1 MRPGSH
7 PRFGPLPVS
16 PACRP
21 LSLPLSGLRENPHP
35 LSRPSAR
42 LVSSAFSLCLRPA
55 YVRACAD
62 APLRRA
68 CVIPLSSFAPPRLRP
83 GLHESPHPDK
93 KTTAPT
99 IVEAVCPT
107 LRSPAGREMLWLRA
121 PRRPLSGIRSRV
133 PEPSRKNPCR
143 SRGAGTVTCDASAS
157 RRTYGPIW
165 ELPAPGWSLCRP
177 VPAGATCPFRVRQPP
192 DGAH

>member
-55 YVRACAD
+55 YV
-62 APLRRA
+62 PA
-68 CVIPLSSFAPPRLRP
+68 CVKSRIRLPVPPPTRLVSSAFSLCFPRPAYVPACVKSRIRFPVPPPALCLPLSPSVFPARP
-83 GLHESPHPDK
+83 
-93 KTTAPT
+93 
-99 IVEAVCPT
+99 
-107 LRSPAGREMLWLRA
+107 A
-121 PRRPLSGIRSRV
+121 PRPAWK
-133 PEPSRKNPCR
+133 P
-143 SRGAGTVTCDASAS
+143 AS
-157 RRTYGPIW
+157 R
-165 ELPAPGWSLCRP
+165 
-177 VPAGATCPFRVRQPP
+177 
-192 DGAH
+192 